1 MSGARQAKEE
11 ISIATVGKIRG
22 EPKIQFESGEAMEKC
37 EKSVCLP
44 ATAPEQR
51 LETQHWADPSLAWP
65 ALCAAWS
72 LVPGDPGTTCHNN
85 WFTLITYTIS
95 GVTERKQYASVGCWT
110 EKLGLVSRIPIE

>member
-1 MSGARQAKEE
+1 MRLIFSPLSNVSGARQAKEE

-65 ALCAAWS
+65 AQCAAWS
-72 LVPGDPGTTCHNN
+72 LVPGA
-85 WFTLITYTIS
+85 W
-95 GVTERKQYASVGCWT
+95 
-110 EKLGLVSRIPIE
+110 

>member
-51 LETQHWADPSLAWP
+51 LETQHCTVGQSPKGMVYFLELAIVRV
-65 ALCAAWS
+65 A
-72 LVPGDPGTTCHNN
+72 
-85 WFTLITYTIS
+85 
-95 GVTERKQYASVGCWT
+95 GC
-110 EKLGLVSRIPIE
+110 